1 MTVGKYRSVLL
12 FVALP
17 TTCREKMKK
26 TGGVPLRRLPESR
39 MIHSDLTVV
48 SAGLEVEPSW

>member
-39 MIHSDLTVV
+39 TTHSDLTVV
-48 SAGLEVEPSW
+48 SVGLEVEPLW